1 MRLSLRFILPLAL
14 TLAAIAYA
22 VIPLVDRFTLQWFV
36 RDLDIRTSLIANTI
50 QDPLGDLVREGSRTK
65 VMRFFDRIMLDERL
79 FAVGFCDPSRRMIYK
94 TAVFPASI
102 TCAGEDRDALVSE
115 SRLVNLQRGPIHVA
129 IHRVESEGT
138 AYGYLMLVHDMS
150 FVQRRSDDTKKYI
163 FYLFAAI
170 GGIVSLVTVVI
181 AEISWRGWV
190 AGLKAVIRGE
200 AFGRGETKVPLRE
213 LRPVARDL
221 QALIRDLESERRAR
235 DESQIN
241 WSADTLRAIL
251 RNDLKGEEV
260 LIVSNRE
267 PYIHMRRNER
277 IEVQRPASGLVTA
290 LEPVMRACSGTW
302 IAHGSG
308 NADRETADSTDHVMV
323 PPERPAYR
331 IRRVWLSKEE
341 ESGYYY
347 GFSNSGL
354 WPLCHIAHTR
364 PIFRTSDW
372 NAYVTVNRRFAD
384 TVVREAKTADPIVL
398 VQDFHFALLPRMI
411 RERLP
416 EATVITFWHIPW
428 PNAEAFGICPWRE
441 AIIDGILGSSI
452 LGFHTQFH
460 CNNFIDAVDHYVEA
474 RIDRETYTISYGGDQ
489 TAVRRYPISI
499 EWPLSSKTMQKPLG
513 ECRADVRRR
522 NGLAADTA
530 IGIGVDR
537 LDYTKGIL
545 ERFLAVERFLELEP
559 EWIGKFV
566 FIQIAAPSRSSID
579 EYQNYDARVR
589 ALARRIN
596 DKFSNKHHEPILLK
610 IEHYDPDDVYEYY
623 RASEL
628 CFVSSLHD
636 GMNLVAKEFV
646 ASRDDERGVLLLSQF
661 TGASR
666 ELPEA
671 LIVNPYNVD
680 QCAGALKAALTMPP
694 AEQRD
699 RMRSMRGLI
708 QEFNVYRWA
717 GRMLLDASQ
726 MRMRSRLFARADRG
740 RKPVPLRSV

>member
-1 MRLSLRFILPLAL
+1 MRLSLRFILPLAI

-36 RDLDIRTSLIANTI
+36 RDLDIRTALIANTI
-50 QDPLGDLVREGSRTK
+50 QDPLQEFVREGSRAK
-65 VMRFFDRIMLDERL
+65 VLRFFDRIMQDERL
-79 FAVGFCDPSRRMIYK
+79 FAVGFCDLSRKMIYK

-102 TCAGEDRDALVSE
+102 TCAGDDGEAVVSE

-129 IHRVESEGT
+129 MHRVESEDT
-138 AYGYLMLVHDMS
+138 AYGYLILVHDMS

-170 GGIVSLVTVVI
+170 GAIVSLVTVVI

-200 AFGRGETKVPLRE
+200 AFGRGDMKVHLRE

-323 PPERPAYR
+323 PPERPAYG

-341 ESGYYY
+341 EAGYYY

-398 VQDFHFALLPRMI
+398 VQDYHFALLPRMI

-460 CNNFIDAVDHYVEA
+460 CKRSESA
-474 RIDRETYTISYGGDQ
+474 RGARRSSTGSSAAASWDFTPSSTATISSTRW
-489 TAVRRYPISI
+489 TATSRRESIAKPTPYP
-499 EWPLSSKTMQKPLG
+499 
-513 ECRADVRRR
+513 
-522 NGLAADTA
+522 TA
-530 IGIGVDR
+530 ETRPRCGAI
-537 LDYTKGIL
+537 
-545 ERFLAVERFLELEP
+545 P
-559 EWIGKFV
+559 
-566 FIQIAAPSRSSID
+566 
-579 EYQNYDARVR
+579 
-589 ALARRIN
+589 
-596 DKFSNKHHEPILLK
+596 
-610 IEHYDPDDVYEYY
+610 Y
-623 RASEL
+623 R
-628 CFVSSLHD
+628 
-636 GMNLVAKEFV
+636 
-646 ASRDDERGVLLLSQF
+646 
-661 TGASR
+661 
-666 ELPEA
+666 
-671 LIVNPYNVD
+671 
-680 QCAGALKAALTMPP
+680 
-694 AEQRD
+694 
-699 RMRSMRGLI
+699 
-708 QEFNVYRWA
+708 
-717 GRMLLDASQ
+717 
-726 MRMRSRLFARADRG
+726 
-740 RKPVPLRSV
+740 

>member
-1 MRLSLRFILPLAL
+1 MRLSLRFILPLAI

-36 RDLDIRTSLIANTI
+36 RDLDIRTSLITNTI
-50 QDPLGDLVREGSRTK
+50 QEPLHELVREGSRTK
-65 VMRFFDRIMLDERL
+65 VLRFFDRILQDERL
-79 FAVGFCDPSRRMIYK
+79 FAMGFCDPGRKMIYR
-94 TAVFPASI
+94 TAAFPGSI
-102 TCAGEDRDALVSE
+102 SCAE
-115 SRLVNLQRGPIHVA
+115 SRIEAAAGGRQLVDLERGPIHVS
-129 IHRVESEGT
+129 IHRVESEGD
-138 AYGYLMLVHDMS
+138 AYGYLVLVHDMS
-150 FVQRRSDDTKKYI
+150 FVQRRSDDTKKYV

-170 GGIVSLVTVVI
+170 AAIVSLVTVVI

-190 AGLKAVIRGE
+190 AGLKALMRVE
-200 AFGRGETKVPLRE
+200 AFGRGEAKVRLPE
-213 LRPVARDL
+213 MRPVVRDL
-221 QALIRDLESERRAR
+221 QALMRDLESERKAR

-241 WSADTLRAIL
+241 WSAKTLRAVL

-267 PYIHMRRNER
+267 PYIHVRRNDR

-308 NADRETADSTDHVMV
+308 NADRETADPSDHVSV
-323 PPERPAYR
+323 PPEHPAYR

-341 ESGYYY
+341 EAGYYY

-372 NAYVTVNRRFAD
+372 NAYVTVNRRFAEA
-384 TVVREAKTADPIVL
+384 VVREAKTADPIVL
-398 VQDFHFALLPRMI
+398 VQDYHFALLPRMI

-460 CNNFIDAVDHYVEA
+460 CNNFIDAVDRYVEA
-474 RIDRETYTISYGGDQ
+474 RIDRETFTISYGGDQ

-499 EWPLSSKTMQKPLG
+499 EWPLQSGTMLKPIA

-522 NGLAADTA
+522 NGLAADTVIA
-530 IGIGVDR
+530 VGADR

-545 ERFLAVERFLELEP
+545 ERFLAVERFLEIEP

-566 FIQIAAPSRSSID
+566 FVQIAAPSRSSID
-579 EYQNYDARVR
+579 EYQNFDARVR

-596 DKFSNKHHEPILLK
+596 DRFANKRHEPILLK
-610 IEHYDPDDVYEYY
+610 IEHHEPDEIYEYL
-623 RASEL
+623 RAAEV
-628 CFVSSLHD
+628 CVVSSLHD

-646 ASRDDERGVLLLSQF
+646 AARDDERGVLILSQF

-671 LIVNPYNVD
+671 LIVNPYNID
-680 QCAGALKAALTMPP
+680 QCAAALKAALAMPET
-694 AEQRD
+694 EQRD
-699 RMRSMRGLI
+699 RMRSMRGLV
-708 QEFNVYRWA
+708 QEFNVFRWA
-717 GRMLLDASQ
+717 GRMLLDAGQ
-726 MRMRSRLFARADRG
+726 MRTRSRLLARAERA

>member
-1 MRLSLRFILPLAL
+1 MRSVRWRPQRFCVQTAAFLPDRGGDCSIPPKAFSAQVISARTCYIVSEFHTDPTGVHMRLSLRFILPLAI

-50 QDPLGDLVREGSRTK
+50 QDPLREFVREGSRTK
-65 VMRFFDRIMLDERL
+65 VLRFFDRIMQDERL
-79 FAVGFCDPSRRMIYK
+79 FAVAFCDLSRRMIYK
-94 TAVFPASI
+94 SAVFPASI
-102 TCAGEDRDALVSE
+102 TCASDDGDALFSE

-129 IHRVESEGT
+129 LHRVESEGT
-138 AYGYLMLVHDMS
+138 AYGYLVLVHDMS

-170 GGIVSLVTVVI
+170 GAIVSLVTVVI

-200 AFGRGETKVPLRE
+200 AFGRGETKVHLRE

-241 WSADTLRAIL
+241 WSAETLRAVL

-290 LEPVMRACSGTW
+290 LEPVMRAFSGTW

-308 NADRETADSTDHVMV
+308 NADRETADSSDHVMV

-341 ESGYYY
+341 EAGYYY

-364 PIFRTSDW
+364 PIFRTADW

-384 TVVREAKTADPIVL
+384 TVVREAKTSDPIVL
-398 VQDFHFALLPRMI
+398 VQDYHFALLPRMI

-416 EATVITFWHIPW
+416 EATVITFW
-428 PNAEAFGICPWRE
+428 
-441 AIIDGILGSSI
+441 
-452 LGFHTQFH
+452 Q
-460 CNNFIDAVDHYVEA
+460 
-474 RIDRETYTISYGGDQ
+474 DR
-489 TAVRRYPISI
+489 
-499 EWPLSSKTMQKPLG
+499 K
-513 ECRADVRRR
+513 
-522 NGLAADTA
+522 
-530 IGIGVDR
+530 
-537 LDYTKGIL
+537 
-545 ERFLAVERFLELEP
+545 
-559 EWIGKFV
+559 
-566 FIQIAAPSRSSID
+566 
-579 EYQNYDARVR
+579 
-589 ALARRIN
+589 
-596 DKFSNKHHEPILLK
+596 
-610 IEHYDPDDVYEYY
+610 
-623 RASEL
+623 
-628 CFVSSLHD
+628 
-636 GMNLVAKEFV
+636 
-646 ASRDDERGVLLLSQF
+646 
-661 TGASR
+661 
-666 ELPEA
+666 
-671 LIVNPYNVD
+671 
-680 QCAGALKAALTMPP
+680 
-694 AEQRD
+694 
-699 RMRSMRGLI
+699 
-708 QEFNVYRWA
+708 
-717 GRMLLDASQ
+717 
-726 MRMRSRLFARADRG
+726 
-740 RKPVPLRSV
+740 SVV